1 MTLSSLA
8 GPGSAVM
15 FHLLFALNPECVWG
29 FVGKGSLGVFVLTCG
44 SGFTVPCSLPL
55 LKVMVTRSNHDVRG
69 ISSLGYEPAQ
79 LNFLGFCSLVAVS
92 SRVSTWPHVR
102 SDLAARVMSGPEE
115 FCQREGDGPEA
126 WQASSCGKGSLLLC
140 PTSLANLRFSYHL
153 HLPEMAY

>member
-1 MTLSSLA
+1 MGPSSLA
-8 GPGSAVM
+8 GPGSAVV
-15 FHLLFALNPECVWG
+15 FQLLFASNPECVQG
-29 FVGKGSLGVFVLTCG
+29 FVGKGSLGIFVLACG

-69 ISSLGYEPAQ
+69 ISYLGYEPAQ

-92 SRVSTWPHVR
+92 SRVSTWPRVR
-102 SDLAARVMSGPEE
+102 SDLVATVMSGPEE

-126 WQASSCGKGSLLLC
+126 LQASSLGRGSLLPC
-140 PTSLANLRFSYHL
+140 PTSPANIRFSYHL